1 MSSKTKGT
9 NAERDLLHM
18 LWDSGFAVS
27 RMAGSGSIPLPSPDL
42 IASNSKKIFAIECKH
57 VKKTKY
63 FSKQEISELKLFAKR
78 FGAVPIIAIKFN
90 HKGWFFLNADKL
102 DKSKTGNNY
111 VISYKIA
118 KKKGMNFNK
127 LIN

>member
-63 FSKQEISELKLFAKR
+63 FSKQEISELKLFAKSY
-78 FGAVPIIAIKFN
+78 GAVLIIAIKFN